1 MRVIFNNNNWLV
13 SCHTPPA
20 TRDACRAMITMRST
34 FQIRGTCFQKRS
46 ASTFSPLQRLTPP
59 LNTEFFPA
67 EFLNHPFDT
76 WRQCWKSN
84 STSLPGGLCYKL
96 HTRIHT
102 TMSSSKRRVSYY
114 YDSKSKKITTW
125 LGNIL
130 MQLYQ
135 GDVGLFSYGLGHPM
149 KPHRMRM
156 THDLVSA
163 YGMLDKMHV
172 LRPRRATPENITAFH
187 TDESIH
193 FLSRVT
199 PETAEELTYH
209 GTRCKFLHS
218 DNGSKL
224 KVVH

>member
-1 MRVIFNNNNWLV
+1 
-13 SCHTPPA
+13 
-20 TRDACRAMITMRST
+20 
-34 FQIRGTCFQKRS
+34 
-46 ASTFSPLQRLTPP
+46 
-59 LNTEFFPA
+59 
-67 EFLNHPFDT
+67 
-76 WRQCWKSN
+76 
-84 STSLPGGLCYKL
+84 
-96 HTRIHT
+96 
-102 TMSSSKRRVSYY
+102 
-114 YDSKSKKITTW
+114 
-125 LGNIL
+125 

-187 TDESIH
+187 TDEYIH